1 MKHAKTVPLRNR
13 RLLDMA
19 RGQPCL
25 MGIHGICNHN
35 PETTV
40 AAHSNLRAH
49 GKARGRK
56 ADDCY
61 SVWACSACHAWY
73 DQSNRPQ
80 RLKQFIW
87 GVAHETQQDHW
98 RRIAADPLAPA
109 QDKRAA
115 EWALQCL
122 KQKEG
127 ILQ

>member
-25 MGIHGICNHN
+25 MRLNGICNHN

-40 AAHSNLRAH
+40 AAHSNLLAH

-61 SVWACSACHAWY
+61 SVWACAACHHWY
-73 DQSNRPQ
+73 DQAGRPK
-80 RLKQFIW
+80 RLKQDAWERAF
-87 GVAHETQQDHW
+87 AKQQQCW
-98 RRIAADPLAPA
+98 RGIAGDPLASA
-109 QDKRAA
+109 RDKRAA
-115 EWALQCL
+115 EWALECL
-122 KQKEG
+122 DKERAHA
-127 ILQ
+127 